1 MDDVNTINNNSNEEN
16 DEENISMTLG
26 PFQMSHTVLGK
37 GTFGTVYLGT
47 HNKTKEKVAIKEIR
61 KIKFEKDE
69 KNKEVIK
76 EKESMYS
83 DLLKQELEITEKL
96 HHPYICRMLYKV
108 QYNEDWYIVFEYLS
122 GKQFFDNEEID
133 FTEAKNKKFFCQ
145 ILSAIEYLHKN
156 KIVHRDIKLE
166 NILFDDNEDAKLI
179 DFGLSKY
186 IKNNELLS
194 DKPGSEIYTA
204 PEILLT
210 DDKYDGFLAD
220 IWSLGI
226 CFYAMKFFNFPFL
239 NENYNSY
246 SECLKNEKL
255 TFPED
260 RKASPQF
267 KDLIKRILEK
277 DPKKRI
283 TLEQIKQHPWVHS
296 LDFNFLKSPGIN
308 LTQDVIPIDL
318 EIVRE
323 MGLNDEQ
330 KIKKIIKDILANFHN
345 KYTSNYYLRIEQKKK
360 KKIKSIADLRPT
372 SELFI
377 NYINSEKSKL
387 KYYNNDINKICE
399 EYTKKIMKQIQEEAI
414 AFGKIKN
421 SIVEDANKINNDN
434 NKNNLDKVKN
444 SNKKNKKMKARSRS
458 FGKLSLLKK
467 YLKEENNANNN
478 KLSGQIIKVNK
489 IKLMDKYISPVIF
502 IHGIIDDIIYKVLQ
516 SIEDDKKNVNDNLK
530 IEVQHPNNIEINQEP
545 EKQIIK
551 NNNFT
556 INLIEEFVYIPAIKN
571 ADKTVSYGFYKPKN
585 KNKFQTIKT
594 EETSNEKNKNQSKL
608 YDKNKNKDKN
618 NIQKNLNSSKYVN
631 HSSLNINSRAPKKIK
646 NLKTE
651 SNKNNQKIKNG
662 GIIYNIKKTF
672 ANAVTTITNK
682 FHKSNKFT
690 NINPKKIN
698 IPKPKK
704 RRYSIKINSRLN
716 LNDEEI
722 NKLLSRKRSNSL
734 KKNNKIKKKEK
745 NFEKKAEK
753 FINKL
758 KFRNSEK
765 INEKNLE
772 KNLNI
777 NEVISQRNSGEQKIF
792 KKNLK
797 TSKSI
802 ILPRSPFKNPKIP
815 YKNKIQR
822 TITQE
827 RKDTLNKTNHN
838 SNNTNNSNNNSEFK
852 KKTKT
857 KIAGKTYLIFR
868 KDKNKNKINL
878 KLSPDKSTPIK
889 SSIYTS
895 KDSNANSNRKLSM
908 NINQSSRQNL
918 NKFIK
923 ENNKNK
929 NTIDNSTIRK
939 NIFNRN
945 INKIDTKKN
954 SLNKKI
960 KSISIDKNI
969 TKKKEEKKK
978 YEIISKKNKET
989 IKEIIVNYTGED
1001 NTTVIM
1007 SKSGIKFVI
1016 KMFFENKKIEFK
1028 LNLVQTEKNK
1038 CGIIGDLIEGDLK
1051 NFEKL
1056 ILILQHKLK

>member
-1 MDDVNTINNNSNEEN
+1 MDEVNNINNNSNEEN
-16 DEENISMTLG
+16 EEENISMTLG
-26 PFQMSHTVLGK
+26 PFQMSHTVLGE

-122 GKQFFDNEEID
+122 GKQFSDNVEID
-133 FTEAKNKKFFCQ
+133 FTAKNKKFFCQ

-194 DKPGSEIYTA
+194 DKPGSEIYMA

-220 IWSLGI
+220 VWSFGI
-226 CFYAMKFFNFPFL
+226 CFYVMKFFSFPFY
-239 NENYNSY
+239 NKNYNSY
-246 SECLKNEKL
+246 SECLKYEKL

-260 RKASPQF
+260 REASPQF

-296 LDFNFLKSPGIN
+296 VDFNFLKSPGIN

-318 EIVRE
+318 EIIRE

-330 KIKKIIKDILANFHN
+330 KIKKIIKDILNNCHN

-399 EYTKKIMKQIQEEAI
+399 EYTKKIMKQIQDEAI

-421 SIVEDANKINNDN
+421 SIVEDTNKINNEN
-434 NKNNLDKVKN
+434 NKNNMDKTKN

-458 FGKLSLLKK
+458 FGKFSLLKK
-467 YLKEENNANNN
+467 YLKEENNANN

-608 YDKNKNKDKN
+608 YDKNKNKQG
-618 NIQKNLNSSKYVN
+618 QK
-631 HSSLNINSRAPKKIK
+631 
-646 NLKTE
+646 
-651 SNKNNQKIKNG
+651 
-662 GIIYNIKKTF
+662 
-672 ANAVTTITNK
+672 
-682 FHKSNKFT
+682 
-690 NINPKKIN
+690 
-698 IPKPKK
+698 
-704 RRYSIKINSRLN
+704 
-716 LNDEEI
+716 
-722 NKLLSRKRSNSL
+722 
-734 KKNNKIKKKEK
+734 
-745 NFEKKAEK
+745 
-753 FINKL
+753 
-758 KFRNSEK
+758 
-765 INEKNLE
+765 
-772 KNLNI
+772 
-777 NEVISQRNSGEQKIF
+777 
-792 KKNLK
+792 
-797 TSKSI
+797 
-802 ILPRSPFKNPKIP
+802 
-815 YKNKIQR
+815 
-822 TITQE
+822 
-827 RKDTLNKTNHN
+827 
-838 SNNTNNSNNNSEFK
+838 
-852 KKTKT
+852 
-857 KIAGKTYLIFR
+857 
-868 KDKNKNKINL
+868 
-878 KLSPDKSTPIK
+878 
-889 SSIYTS
+889 
-895 KDSNANSNRKLSM
+895 
-908 NINQSSRQNL
+908 
-918 NKFIK
+918 
-923 ENNKNK
+923 
-929 NTIDNSTIRK
+929 
-939 NIFNRN
+939 
-945 INKIDTKKN
+945 
-954 SLNKKI
+954 
-960 KSISIDKNI
+960 
-969 TKKKEEKKK
+969 
-978 YEIISKKNKET
+978 
-989 IKEIIVNYTGED
+989 
-1001 NTTVIM
+1001 
-1007 SKSGIKFVI
+1007 
-1016 KMFFENKKIEFK
+1016 
-1028 LNLVQTEKNK
+1028 
-1038 CGIIGDLIEGDLK
+1038 
-1051 NFEKL
+1051 
-1056 ILILQHKLK
+1056 

>member
-69 KNKEVIK
+69 KNEEVINK
-76 EKESMYS
+76 KESMYS
-83 DLLKQELEITEKL
+83 DLLKQELEIIEKL

-156 KIVHRDIKLE
+156 NIVHRDIKLE

-194 DKPGSEIYTA
+194 DKPGSEIYMA

-220 IWSLGI
+220 VWSFGI
-226 CFYAMKFFNFPFL
+226 CFYVMKFFSFPFY
-239 NENYNSY
+239 NKNYNSY
-246 SECLKNEKL
+246 SECLKYEKL

-260 RKASPQF
+260 REASPQF

-296 LDFNFLKSPGIN
+296 VDFNFLKSPGII

-318 EIVRE
+318 EIIRE

-330 KIKKIIKDILANFHN
+330 KIKKIIKDILNNCHN

-387 KYYNNDINKICE
+387 KFYNNDINKICE
-399 EYTKKIMKQIQEEAI
+399 EYTKKIMKQIQDEAI

-421 SIVEDANKINNDN
+421 SIVEDTNKINNEN
-434 NKNNLDKVKN
+434 NKNNMDKTKN

-458 FGKLSLLKK
+458 FGKFSLLKK
-467 YLKEENNANNN
+467 YLKEENNANN

-516 SIEDDKKNVNDNLK
+516 SIEDDKKNINDNLK

-594 EETSNEKNKNQSKL
+594 EETSNEKKIKT
-608 YDKNKNKDKN
+608 
-618 NIQKNLNSSKYVN
+618 NLNFM
-631 HSSLNINSRAPKKIK
+631 IKIK
-646 NLKTE
+646 T
-651 SNKNNQKIKNG
+651 G
-662 GIIYNIKKTF
+662 
-672 ANAVTTITNK
+672 
-682 FHKSNKFT
+682 
-690 NINPKKIN
+690 
-698 IPKPKK
+698 
-704 RRYSIKINSRLN
+704 IKI
-716 LNDEEI
+716 
-722 NKLLSRKRSNSL
+722 
-734 KKNNKIKKKEK
+734 
-745 NFEKKAEK
+745 
-753 FINKL
+753 
-758 KFRNSEK
+758 
-765 INEKNLE
+765 
-772 KNLNI
+772 
-777 NEVISQRNSGEQKIF
+777 
-792 KKNLK
+792 
-797 TSKSI
+797 
-802 ILPRSPFKNPKIP
+802 
-815 YKNKIQR
+815 
-822 TITQE
+822 
-827 RKDTLNKTNHN
+827 
-838 SNNTNNSNNNSEFK
+838 
-852 KKTKT
+852 
-857 KIAGKTYLIFR
+857 IFR
-868 KDKNKNKINL
+868 KI
-878 KLSPDKSTPIK
+878 
-889 SSIYTS
+889 
-895 KDSNANSNRKLSM
+895 
-908 NINQSSRQNL
+908 
-918 NKFIK
+918 
-923 ENNKNK
+923 
-929 NTIDNSTIRK
+929 
-939 NIFNRN
+939 
-945 INKIDTKKN
+945 
-954 SLNKKI
+954 
-960 KSISIDKNI
+960 
-969 TKKKEEKKK
+969 
-978 YEIISKKNKET
+978 
-989 IKEIIVNYTGED
+989 
-1001 NTTVIM
+1001 
-1007 SKSGIKFVI
+1007 
-1016 KMFFENKKIEFK
+1016 
-1028 LNLVQTEKNK
+1028 
-1038 CGIIGDLIEGDLK
+1038 
-1051 NFEKL
+1051 
-1056 ILILQHKLK
+1056 